1 MALPPIAV
9 LGGGN
14 LGSAI
19 LTGLAD
25 AGATDLRTTTRSSAS
40 AARYDGTSV
49 RATALEADPA
59 ANAAAIEGAGIVISG
74 VKPAG
79 TADLLREIGPALAPG
94 AVVVSLAVGTPIA
107 PLEAVLPAGAG
118 LVRAM
123 PNTPVRV
130 RQGVTGLARGT
141 AVSDEGFAA
150 VQEAF
155 GLLGEVVVLDDD
167 RIDRI
172 STISGSGPAYVYL
185 LLERFADAA
194 VGLGFDRGDAERT
207 VRRTFAGA
215 LGLLDASGEPP
226 EALRRAVTSPGGTTA
241 AAVAVLEQ
249 DGALGTL
256 IADALAGALRRADE
270 LAGR

>member
-25 AGATDLRTTTRSSAS
+25 AGVTGLRTTTRSAAS
-40 AARYDGTSV
+40 AAKYAGGPVTAV
-49 RATALEADPA
+49 ALEDDAE
-59 ANAAAIEGAGIVISG
+59 ANGKALEGAGIVISG

-79 TADLLREIGPALAPG
+79 TADLLRAIGPALPAD

-107 PLEAVLPAGAG
+107 ALEAALPPGAQV
-118 LVRAM
+118 VRAM

-141 AVSDEGFAA
+141 AVSDAGFAA

-185 LLERFADAA
+185 LLERFAEAA
-194 VGLGFDRGDAERT
+194 VGLGFERGDAERT
-207 VRRTFAGA
+207 VHQTFAGA
-215 LGLLDASGEPP
+215 LALLDASGEPP

-241 AAVAVLEQ
+241 AAVAVFEQ

>member
-1 MALPPIAV
+1 MAV

-25 AGATDLRTTTRSSAS
+25 AGATDLRATTRTAAS
-40 AARYDGTSV
+40 AARFAGGPV
-49 RATALEADPA
+49 RAVALEADPA
-59 ANAAAIEGAGIVISG
+59 ANRRAVEGAGIVISG
-74 VKPAG
+74 VKPVG
-79 TADLLREIGPALAPG
+79 TAALLREIGPVLAPE
-94 AVVVSLAVGTPIA
+94 AVVVSLAVGTPLA
-107 PLEAVLPAGAG
+107 PLEAVLPAGAQ

-130 RQGVTGLARGT
+130 RRGVTGLARGR
-141 AVSDEGFAA
+141 AVTDAGFATVTA
-150 VQEAF
+150 AF

-194 VGLGFDRGDAERT
+194 VDLGFDRGDAERT
-207 VRRTFAGA
+207 VAATFSGA
-215 LGLLDASGEPP
+215 LALLDASGESP
-226 EALRRAVTSPGGTTA
+226 EALRRAVTSPNGTTA
-241 AAVAVLEQ
+241 AAVAVFEQ
-249 DGALGTL
+249 DGALGEL
-256 IADALAGALRRADE
+256 IAAALRGALRRADE